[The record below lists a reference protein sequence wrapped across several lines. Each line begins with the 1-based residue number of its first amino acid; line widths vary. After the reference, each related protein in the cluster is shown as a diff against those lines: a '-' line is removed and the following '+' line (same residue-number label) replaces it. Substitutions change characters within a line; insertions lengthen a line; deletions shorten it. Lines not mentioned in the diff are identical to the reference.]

1 MNVKAKGVCVDNN
14 GGADTDSIPEQDQ
27 AAANNEDECDE
38 AGGVWVEKSWG
49 QDDNTAWRQKFCQ
62 AAEWQQVNHLGNVD
76 GSALG
81 GQMASYEWSIPS
93 FDELTAADGYGC
105 HAYTADDG
113 TQYVRM
119 VTRNRYNIST
129 GDYDPYQ
136 TFADQNN
143 DPKNGVIS
151 PVTQNPTVD
160 VGAYMQGLRLALNTA
175 QTGRTF
181 QDRSHVFNVMVKPAT
196 DDGAAAQVQRNKA

>member
-1 MNVKAKGVCVDNN
+1 MTDLTTKYKCHKYTDTLDN
-14 GGADTDSIPEQDQ
+14 
-27 AAANNEDECDE
+27 
-38 AGGVWVEKSWG
+38 G
-49 QDDNTAWRQKFCQ
+49 QT
-62 AAEWQQVNHLGNVD
+62 V
-76 GSALG
+76 S
-81 GQMASYEWSIPS
+81 
-93 FDELTAADGYGC
+93 
-105 HAYTADDG
+105 
-113 TQYVRM
+113 YVRM
-119 VTRNRYNIST
+119 VVRNRYNIST

-181 QDRSHVFNVMVKPAT
+181 QDRSHVFAVFEKPA
-196 DDGAAAQVQRNKA
+196 AVAAQRDQPMLNINVRGKR

>member
-1 MNVKAKGVCVDNN
+1 
-14 GGADTDSIPEQDQ
+14 
-27 AAANNEDECDE
+27 
-38 AGGVWVEKSWG
+38 
-49 QDDNTAWRQKFCQ
+49 
-62 AAEWQQVNHLGNVD
+62 
-76 GSALG
+76 
-81 GQMASYEWSIPS
+81 MASYMWTIPTMA
-93 FDELTAADGYGC
+93 ELVDDYGC
-105 HAYTADDG
+105 RKYTTTVDG
-113 TQYVRM
+113 NTVEYVRM

-136 TFADQNN
+136 TGSDQNN

-181 QDRSHVFNVMVKPAT
+181 HDRSHVFNVFQTTTQTAE
-196 DDGAAAQVQRNKA
+196 QRTQ